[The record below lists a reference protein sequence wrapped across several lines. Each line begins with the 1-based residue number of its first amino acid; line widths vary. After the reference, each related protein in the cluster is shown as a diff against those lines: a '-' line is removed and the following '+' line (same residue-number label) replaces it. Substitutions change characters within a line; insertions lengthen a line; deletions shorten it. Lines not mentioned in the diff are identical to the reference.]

1 MGKIHTK
8 KLFVKAL
15 NKKFG
20 KDFDL
25 GGKEVEYK
33 RLGPEQSARKRE
45 FMEASKKLEGKRG
58 ISMY

>member
-1 MGKIHTK
+1 MAVKHTK
-8 KLFVKAL
+8 KLFIKAL

-25 GGKEVEYK
+25 AGQKTEYK

-45 FMEASKKLEGKRG
+45 FMEYAKKVEG
-58 ISMY
+58 